1 METQEDEES
10 ADVPSLGFTPI
21 DARHLSSLPL
31 VRGRVV
37 KLLKASTNNMH
48 VSNNMLVTIVRS
60 FLSEYWI
67 CTKFIQ
73 GFANPTKTDRR
84 FFQRRIH
91 ELIQQGV
98 LEKVV
103 VPSKKKKAKV
113 ATVLCLRLL
122 DETSPASEVDGVV
135 VVPPTVENEDDGK
148 PSSFPCLGW
157 F

>member
-1 METQEDEES
+1 MFRITCWLPS
-10 ADVPSLGFTPI
+10 YVPFF
-21 DARHLSSLPL
+21 SSIGIAL
-31 VRGRVV
+31 
-37 KLLKASTNNMH
+37 
-48 VSNNMLVTIVRS
+48 I
-60 FLSEYWI
+60 FL
-67 CTKFIQ
+67 Q

-91 ELIQQGV
+91 ELIQHGV

-148 PSSFPCLGW
+148 PLSFPCLGW